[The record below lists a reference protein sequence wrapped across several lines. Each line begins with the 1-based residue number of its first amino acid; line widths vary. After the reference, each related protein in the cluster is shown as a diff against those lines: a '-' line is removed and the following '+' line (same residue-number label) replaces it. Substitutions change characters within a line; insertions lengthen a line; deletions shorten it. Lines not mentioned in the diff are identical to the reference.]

1 MIKTDILFT
10 GYYGYR
16 NTGDDAFIEVTSW
29 GAHEFWNKY
38 KYRFLGNNENL
49 PETIYASKGYP
60 INLPK
65 SYRFQNKFLIRN
77 TNYLISSGGSTI
89 HSAINKYNPKSIAVD
104 LKKNKHKIK
113 IGGIGVSIGPFK
125 TIKDEKAVQE
135 YLKHIDFLALR
146 DEYSYNYAQSLNL
159 PYKPINAFDLAAL
172 LPEVYSF
179 DKAKTK
185 IKETLFKKKTIGIS
199 VCPYESIVKRF
210 DISFDIK
217 EEKSR
222 NENVVELIK
231 ELDRLEDIHFK
242 FYIINGNEMVGDR
255 TLTYETI
262 KNSSP
267 KSFEVIDYNIN
278 TQSTWM
284 FIAEC
289 DFVIS
294 TRLHAAIFAC
304 FAEVPFML
312 NEYHRKCEDFLDNVG
327 YEESYRLYNNKY
339 DVKEK
344 ASQIISILQDNNY
357 KKPLYVADM
366 KSRAKLNFTSI
377 KL

>member
-1 MIKTDILFT
+1 ML
-10 GYYGYR
+10 R
-16 NTGDDAFIEVTSW
+16 NTD
-29 GAHEFWNKY
+29 
-38 KYRFLGNNENL
+38 
-49 PETIYASKGYP
+49 
-60 INLPK
+60 
-65 SYRFQNKFLIRN
+65 
-77 TNYLISSGGSTI
+77 YLISSGGSTI
-89 HSAINKYNPKSIAVD
+89 HSEMNKRNPKSIAIK
-104 LKKNKHKIK
+104 LKQSGHKIK

-125 TIKDEKAVQE
+125 TTKDEIAVHE
-135 YLKHIDFLALR
+135 YLKSMDFLSLR
-146 DEYSYNYAQSLNL
+146 DEYSYQYTSSLQL
-159 PYKPINAFDLAAL
+159 PYKPVNAFDLAAL

-179 DKAKTK
+179 EKSEVNLPSD
-185 IKETLFKKKTIGIS
+185 KKKVVGIS
-199 VCPYESIVKRF
+199 VCPYESIVKL
-210 DISFDIK
+210 DI
-217 EEKSR
+217 EYEKSR
-222 NENVVELIK
+222 NNNIVEIIK
-231 ELDRLEDIHFK
+231 ELDRQEDIHFK
-242 FYIINGNEMVGDR
+242 FYIINGNERVGDK

-262 KNSSP
+262 NGATP

-278 TQSTWM
+278 TQMTWM
-284 FIAEC
+284 SIAEC
-289 DFVIS
+289 DFIVS